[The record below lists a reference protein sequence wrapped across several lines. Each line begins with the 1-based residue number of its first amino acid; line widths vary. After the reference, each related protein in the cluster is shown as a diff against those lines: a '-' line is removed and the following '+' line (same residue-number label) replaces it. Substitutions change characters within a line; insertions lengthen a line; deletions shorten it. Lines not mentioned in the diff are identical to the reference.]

1 LEKIKPGADNMNEK
15 INGYF
20 NDLESDDKEKQYEAY
35 KNILTAAEK
44 EVDWAYEVW
53 DQLVEDLTHMDNHRR
68 SRAAQFLS
76 YLAVSD
82 PEQRI
87 LHDFPVI
94 WEVTKDKKFVTAR
107 HSLQAV
113 WRIGLAGELQKNF
126 VVDHLVN
133 RYGECEGEKN
143 YTLIRFDIIQ
153 GLRHLFDA
161 IGGEEIK
168 ETALD
173 LIAEETNDK
182 YRKKYA
188 SVWKN
193 TN

>member
-1 LEKIKPGADNMNEK
+1 MDEKIKD
-15 INGYF
+15 YF
-20 NDLESDDKEKQYEAY
+20 NDLESDDREKQYEAY
-35 KNILTAAEK
+35 KNILAAAEK

-82 PEQRI
+82 PEKRV
-87 LHDFPVI
+87 LHDFPAI
-94 WEVTKDKKFVTAR
+94 WGVTKDKKFVTAR

-113 WRIGLAGELQKNF
+113 WRIGLAGEQQKEL

-133 RYGECEGEKN
+133 RYRECEGEKN
-143 YTLIRFDIIQ
+143 YTLIRFDITQ

-161 IGGEEIK
+161 LHDEAIK
-168 ETALD
+168 ITALE
-173 LIAEETNDK
+173 LIAEETDDK

-188 SVWKN
+188 ALWKN
-193 TN
+193 TH